1 MVSLERKRNRSE
13 VNYVSNDQTIDT
25 FLNPATG
32 RRDYRYNTGGRPVR
46 TTRSPHRSSLDVQL
60 SVDNT
65 MEPRSPTSKNV
76 PRHQSCRSRKFKE
89 SDSRFRSS
97 YSTGQSRVSRVFLAS
112 YSLRAPSCTHP
123 TPTPWHFSFLSSIVL
138 LPLSLPFSPPPFEDR
153 PTAVLLETIYFS
165 FHSSR
170 RRWMPC
176 LHSDE
181 GASP

>member
-1 MVSLERKRNRSE
+1 MN
-13 VNYVSNDQTIDT
+13 NVSNDQTIDT

-76 PRHQSCRSRKFKE
+76 PRHRSCRSRKFKE

-97 YSTGQSRVSRVFLAS
+97 QHRTLTGLAS
-112 YSLRAPSCTHP
+112 LSRLLFSSHTFSHTSDNSHPLAFFFSLVDCPS
-123 TPTPWHFSFLSSIVL
+123 SS
-138 LPLSLPFSPPPFEDR
+138 LSLPFSPPPFEDR

-170 RRWMPC
+170 RR
-176 LHSDE
+176 
-181 GASP
+181 